1 MTSAIMMLHHDIIY
15 HSTFICPY
23 ESRKCGK
30 EGTSTE
36 MWISREWK
44 EYSDEINSIVHSF
57 WRAFIWPKKEKNS
70 EHKL

>member
-44 EYSDEINSIVHSF
+44 EFSDEINSIVS
-57 WRAFIWPKKEKNS
+57 
-70 EHKL
+70 